1 MNLVD
6 KARLELEHCGYNT
19 DPTKTVEGDPFSGMG
34 IAIMKTVETFFEEG
48 WSGMIAPS
56 AAHMV
61 YELLMGNPLK
71 PITGED
77 SEWDS
82 FAWDDSGFLQNKRC
96 FYIFK
101 QDGRA
106 YNSMARIFVEMVE
119 GEDGKPFPLSF
130 SNGYSSEYIEFPY
143 TPTDPERIEVPKDY
157 DFDQDPLNLI
167 KGEMAT
173 ERKLK
178 AQLRKLF
185 DASVKEQNPELH
197 ALMDSN
203 KVDWKVVNVEEGDDP
218 TVLNIDIET
227 TSFLASVSSAVADS
241 IVAHNKR
248 AVLGIEGF
256 DKDMAQS
263 VLSDMHGSKVEII
276 AAYAN
281 DTQAVD
287 MADLQEQGILSNVR
301 TGFEVICDGTNN
313 PRYEQDDGAL
323 SDAQVAEIRRLSTAT
338 DIPDSDFDQKLI

>member
-1 MNLVD
+1 MNLVE

-61 YELLMGNPLK
+61 YDLLMGNTLSPL
-71 PITGED
+71 TGKD
-77 SEWDS
+77 DEWSCSD
-82 FAWDDSGFLQNKRC
+82 FGGEAFYQNTRC
-96 FYIFK
+96 YHIFK
-101 QDGRA
+101 QNGRA
-106 YNSMARIFVEMVE
+106 YNSNARVFVEQVV

-227 TSFLASVSSAVADS
+227 TSFLASVSSAVADA

-263 VLSDMHGSKVEII
+263 VISDLHGSKVEIVS
-276 AAYAN
+276 AS
-281 DTQAVD
+281 DTHALD

-323 SDAQVAEIRRLSTAT
+323 SDEQVAEIRRLSTAT
-338 DIPDSDFDQKLI
+338 DIQDSDFDQKLF

>member
-1 MNLVD
+1 M
-6 KARLELEHCGYNT
+6 
-19 DPTKTVEGDPFSGMG
+19 
-34 IAIMKTVETFFEEG
+34 
-48 WSGMIAPS
+48 
-56 AAHMV
+56 
-61 YELLMGNPLK
+61 
-71 PITGED
+71 
-77 SEWDS
+77 
-82 FAWDDSGFLQNKRC
+82 
-96 FYIFK
+96 
-101 QDGRA
+101 
-106 YNSMARIFVEMVE
+106 
-119 GEDGKPFPLSF
+119 
-130 SNGYSSEYIEFPY
+130 
-143 TPTDPERIEVPKDY
+143 
-157 DFDQDPLNLI
+157 
-167 KGEMAT
+167 
-173 ERKLK
+173 
-178 AQLRKLF
+178 RKLF

-263 VLSDMHGSKVEII
+263 VISDLHGSKVEIVS
-276 AAYAN
+276 AS
-281 DTQAVD
+281 DTHALD

-323 SDAQVAEIRRLSTAT
+323 SDEQVAEIRRLSTAT
-338 DIPDSDFDQKLI
+338 DIQDSDFDQKLI